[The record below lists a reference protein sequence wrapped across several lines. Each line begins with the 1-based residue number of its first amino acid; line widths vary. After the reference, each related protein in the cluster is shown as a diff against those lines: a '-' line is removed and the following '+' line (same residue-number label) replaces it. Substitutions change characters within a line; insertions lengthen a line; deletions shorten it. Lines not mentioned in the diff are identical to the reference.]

1 MQARPVWYGYC
12 SVTGMTVRIRI
23 QPGDRSFEAHPHETL
38 LEAALRAGL
47 SPFYNCNNGSC
58 GQCKA
63 KIRAGEPG
71 ATRFNDYVLTNAE
84 KADGTVLLCCAE
96 TGTDMVIE
104 TRLAENAGDLTPQ
117 AVSAKVAMLEPL
129 SDDVMRLVLRTPRS
143 HTLQFLAGQHV
154 SLEFPGLEPRN
165 KSIASCSCYAIDL
178 EFHVRRRDGD
188 RFAEHVFNH
197 LAPGAPVTVRGPWGR
212 FTFDESAPR
221 PVLLLAYETGFS
233 PIKSLIEQS
242 MRVDF
247 PHPLHLY
254 WVVHDRDGHYLDN
267 YCRSLVKTLDGF
279 RYTPLVVPHEAGA
292 GGAAAAEAAML
303 VAARLA
309 RSDHPDLSG
318 CEVYAAGPARNM
330 RAAAAYLYAR
340 DLPDAQLHIDYLER
354 YEPVRLRVAA
364 R

>member
-1 MQARPVWYGYC
+1 
-12 SVTGMTVRIRI
+12 MTVRIRI
-23 QPGDRSFEAHPHETL
+23 QPGDRSFEAQPHESL

-47 SPFYNCNNGSC
+47 APHFRCSNGSC

-63 KIRAGEPG
+63 KVCAGQPG
-71 ATRFNDYVLTNAE
+71 ATRFHDYVLTAAE
-84 KADGTVLLCCAE
+84 KAEGTVLLCCAE
-96 TGTDMVIE
+96 AGVEDMEIE
-104 TRLAENAGDLTPQ
+104 TRLAETAGDLAPQ
-117 AVSAKVAMLEPL
+117 AVSARVAKLELL
-129 SDDVMRLVLRTPRS
+129 SHDVMRLVLRTSRS

-154 SLEFPGLEPRN
+154 TLEFPGLQPRN

-178 EFHVRRRDGD
+178 EFHVRRRRGD

-197 LAPGAPVTVRGPWGR
+197 LVPGTPVTVRGPWGQ

-254 WVVHDRDGHYLDN
+254 WMVHERDGHYLDN
-267 YCRSLVKTLDGF
+267 YCRSLAKSLDGF
-279 RYTPLVVPHEAGA
+279 RYTPLVAPRAA
-292 GGAAAAEAAML
+292 SADATAAAEAAML

-309 RSDHPDLSG
+309 GTEHPNLAG
-318 CEVYAAGPARNM
+318 CEVYATGPARNM
-330 RAAAAYLYAR
+330 RAAAAYLYAHG
-340 DLPDAQLHIDYLER
+340 LPDSQLHIDSLER
-354 YEPVRLRVAA
+354 YEPVRLRFAA
-364 R
+364 N